1 MVLSYWKGISLVWI
15 LPLTMLTHEQ
25 FINLSINFE
34 NRQKLFFKIKK
45 EKQEKEEM
53 VDFKTGSMSQMR

>member
-1 MVLSYWKGISLVWI
+1 
-15 LPLTMLTHEQ
+15 MLTHEQ

-53 VDFKTGSMSQMR
+53 VDFKTGSMSQMRWKDKTDLDSDL